1 MTIKCPL
8 CGEVCESDVEI
19 QVGQRVQCPFCD
31 GKFYYGDEQNADD
44 AGSLL
49 NEDIDS
55 GAGESK
61 AKVRFCA
68 YCRAAIP
75 EAAVFC
81 GKCGRK
87 VLVHDDNG
95 VCTRE
100 ADKREVKLC
109 GQCGAKIPATASFC
123 PGCGR
128 AVLVEE
134 SNEIKATVETYPSA
148 VEPAAEVNSAN
159 HGYFKNLL
167 RLIVLSLV
175 LSAISAIVSCIDIRE
190 CCNLGRVGCFSLGVA
205 SLGIQIWLYVAVTQ
219 LKSWA
224 RKSFIVFNLIG
235 AVFFVFGIGSGFE
248 NRFVFML
255 SVAVCLIDLYCV
267 YLCFQKEV
275 VAVFKPDSEL
285 NDARAV
291 VNTMQ
296 CFGFWSAEVLMIG
309 AGVIWM
315 CCIYQGTD
323 AWYRDCTAAAVAGS
337 SSARES
343 LISFVANKLSDQGYD
358 DPVETATE
366 HVDSYIG
373 QLRPATS
380 PSRTRSNAP
389 KPTQIFI
396 GLKFLGKA
404 LIALVAIIGGFFAK
418 SKSK

>member
-19 QVGQRVQCPFCD
+19 QVGQCVQCPFCD

-167 RLIVLSLV
+167 RLIVKWAVAIFIVICIANAVAKIRGCLSDSGRREAKYEETEKREEGISQEDAIKMAYILGA
-175 LSAISAIVSCIDIRE
+175 LSGANNANNANSSGRSDAVRSWSPPVQPIRYDNNYERFANQGRMSESRNASAPVSKRSYRQSYPFEVWE
-190 CCNLGRVGCFSLGVA
+190 CC
-205 SLGIQIWLYVAVTQ
+205 
-219 LKSWA
+219 
-224 RKSFIVFNLIG
+224 
-235 AVFFVFGIGSGFE
+235 
-248 NRFVFML
+248 
-255 SVAVCLIDLYCV
+255 YCHRQV
-267 YLCFQKEV
+267 
-275 VAVFKPDSEL
+275 S
-285 NDARAV
+285 
-291 VNTMQ
+291 
-296 CFGFWSAEVLMIG
+296 
-309 AGVIWM
+309 
-315 CCIYQGTD
+315 
-323 AWYRDCTAAAVAGS
+323 
-337 SSARES
+337 
-343 LISFVANKLSDQGYD
+343 
-358 DPVETATE
+358 
-366 HVDSYIG
+366 
-373 QLRPATS
+373 S
-380 PSRTRSNAP
+380 PSRPRNGEYTCLRSP
-389 KPTQIFI
+389 K
-396 GLKFLGKA
+396 
-404 LIALVAIIGGFFAK
+404 VGGFGSCYFERVDARR
-418 SKSK
+418 

>member
-175 LSAISAIVSCIDIRE
+175 LSAISTIIGCIDIRE
-190 CCNLGRVGCFSLGVA
+190 CCHCGRVGHFLLNAA
-205 SLGIQIWLYVAVTQ
+205 SLGIQIWLYMAVTQ

-224 RKSFIVFNLIG
+224 RKSLIVLNLACAIVFVLE
-235 AVFFVFGIGSGFE
+235 IGSGFE
-248 NRFVFML
+248 NLFVFML
-255 SVAVCLIDLYCV
+255 SVARCLIDLYCV

-291 VNTMQ
+291 VNTMH
-296 CFGFWSAEVLMIG
+296 CFGFWAAEVLMII
-309 AGVIWM
+309 VSVVWVYL
-315 CCIYQGTD
+315 YQGSD
-323 AWYRDCTAAAVAGS
+323 AWDRDCTAAAAAGS

-343 LISFVANKLSDQGYD
+343 LISFAANQLANQNCD

-366 HVDSYIG
+366 QIDAYIEKMK
-373 QLRPATS
+373 PATS

-389 KPTQIFI
+389 RPTQIFI